1 MVGRRRPVWTAP
13 GERPATC
20 VQNGAGRLIHHLSSP
35 PAFTPGTGLT
45 ASIPFATRVPSSGT
59 PSTPAPFHMDRTTH
73 SSRRRP
79 LALLAAVAGALA
91 FAAPAAAAPA
101 VATDTAMNTAES
113 IARAQWGMDP
123 CGGQVTVVWTVL
135 APQVNATS
143 TWSNPIGGYAD
154 PAQNSGC
161 KIEYNDLASW
171 DWPKLCTVVVH
182 EMGHLS
188 GHDHSPDPND
198 VMSAYYTRPLAACDT
213 PGPGLPPA
221 SAPAA
226 STSDASSSAPAAPA
240 SSSTRSTA
248 HKTHT
253 TKTKHAKANKAKAK
267 KARAKAKAKRAR
279 AKRAR
284 ARKAREARARARSR
298 AAAHD
303 ASAHR
308 AAPIS
313 ARAAIV
319 TRVA

>member
-1 MVGRRRPVWTAP
+1 
-13 GERPATC
+13 
-20 VQNGAGRLIHHLSSP
+20 
-35 PAFTPGTGLT
+35 
-45 ASIPFATRVPSSGT
+45 
-59 PSTPAPFHMDRTTH
+59 MDRTTH

-101 VATDTAMNTAES
+101 LATDTAMNTAEN

-123 CGGQVTVVWTVL
+123 CGGQVTVVWTIL

-161 KIEYNDLASW
+161 KIEYNELASW

-221 SAPAA
+221 PAPAA
-226 STSDASSSAPAAPA
+226 ATSGASSSAPAAPA
-240 SSSTRSTA
+240 SSSTRSATPKT
-248 HKTHT
+248 KTHKA
-253 TKTKHAKANKAKAK
+253 KTKQAKAKKAKAK
-267 KARAKAKAKRAR
+267 KARAKAKRAVARRAR

-298 AAAHD
+298 NAAHD

-308 AAPIS
+308 AAPIG
-313 ARAAIV
+313 ARAAVV